1 MRSIAIA
8 LSTLVAAAAAAAN
21 NYTFP
26 AGFNI
31 ALVSS
36 TDKASWCLA
45 ERNTCPSICGGI
57 ADRNSCDSDTLEFSC
72 VCSNGTEADVSP
84 YMQTIPFFVCQE
96 TYKQCIAASST
107 QDQDEK
113 CTAAQKEC
121 GTLNATASSTSSST
135 TTSSAI
141 STATESATGNQAES
155 TATAT
160 ATASS
165 SATTETSNAAI
176 RLVGEHATGV
186 MATVLFFAAR
196 LLL

>member
-1 MRSIAIA
+1 MRSIAIV
-8 LSTLVAAAAAAAN
+8 LSTLVAAAAAGN

-31 ALVSS
+31 AQVSS
-36 TDKASWCLA
+36 TDKAAWCLA
-45 ERNTCPSICGGI
+45 ERNSCPSICGGI
-57 ADRNSCDSDTLEFSC
+57 ADSNSCDSSTLQFSC

-113 CTAAQKEC
+113 CTAAQKGC

-141 STATESATGNQAES
+141 STATQSATGNQAAS

-160 ATASS
+160 TTTSS
-165 SATTETSNAAI
+165 SATAHASNAAV

>member
-1 MRSIAIA
+1 MNLKPAVLNPHQTNAI
-8 LSTLVAAAAAAAN
+8 N
-21 NYTFP
+21 
-26 AGFNI
+26 
-31 ALVSS
+31 
-36 TDKASWCLA
+36 
-45 ERNTCPSICGGI
+45 EQ
-57 ADRNSCDSDTLEFSC
+57 DTLQFSC

-160 ATASS
+160 TTTSS
-165 SATTETSNAAI
+165 SATAQASNAAI

>member
-1 MRSIAIA
+1 MRSIAIVLSA
-8 LSTLVAAAAAAAN
+8 LVAAAAAAN

-31 ALVSS
+31 AQVSN
-36 TDKASWCLA
+36 TDKAAWCLA
-45 ERNTCPSICGGI
+45 ERNTCPRICDGI
-57 ADRNSCDSDTLEFSC
+57 ADSNSCDSDTLKFSC

-160 ATASS
+160 TTTSS
-165 SATTETSNAAI
+165 SATAQTSNAAI
-176 RLVGEHATGV
+176 RLVGEHATGL

>member
-1 MRSIAIA
+1 VESPIATHVIPYV
-8 LSTLVAAAAAAAN
+8 LMNLK
-21 NYTFP
+21 P
-26 AGFNI
+26 AVLNPHQTNAI
-31 ALVSS
+31 N
-36 TDKASWCLA
+36 
-45 ERNTCPSICGGI
+45 EQ
-57 ADRNSCDSDTLEFSC
+57 DTLQFSC

-160 ATASS
+160 TTTSS
-165 SATTETSNAAI
+165 SATAQASNAAI

>member
-1 MRSIAIA
+1 M
-8 LSTLVAAAAAAAN
+8 
-21 NYTFP
+21 
-26 AGFNI
+26 
-31 ALVSS
+31 
-36 TDKASWCLA
+36 
-45 ERNTCPSICGGI
+45 
-57 ADRNSCDSDTLEFSC
+57 
-72 VCSNGTEADVSP
+72 SP

-186 MATVLFFAAR
+186 MATVLFFATR

>member
-1 MRSIAIA
+1 MRSIAIV
-8 LSTLVAAAAAAAN
+8 LSTLVAATVASS

-26 AGFNI
+26 SGFNI
-31 ALVSS
+31 AQVSS
-36 TDKASWCLA
+36 TEKAAWCLA
-45 ERNTCPSICGGI
+45 ERNTCPIICGGI
-57 ADRNSCDSDTLEFSC
+57 ADSNSCDSDTLQFSC
-72 VCSNGTEADVSP
+72 TCSNGTEADVSP
-84 YMQTIPFFVCQE
+84 YMQTIPFYVCQE

-107 QDQDEK
+107 QDEDAK

-135 TTSSAI
+135 TTSSALT
-141 STATESATGNQAES
+141 TATESATGNQAES

-160 ATASS
+160 TTTSS
-165 SATTETSNAAI
+165 SASAQTSNAAI

-186 MATVLFFAAR
+186 IATVLFFAAR